1 MKKIKKVLLLGLFV
15 FLSSLIIGCSKHE
28 HSYGNWNITKNADCI
43 NAGLEERI
51 CECGEKETREIP
63 ATNVHNYGSW
73 KTVVSA
79 SCTSTGR
86 KERTCNVCGNKETQ
100 TISVTS
106 HSYKSATCNE
116 PATCKNCGVTTGTAL
131 GHNIVNGS
139 CTRCNYQ
146 EKTAFDLLKEY
157 IKKKGTYSD
166 GDYELTIWTD
176 YVSDFYYKVYLTY
189 ASDKNNISLKCFV
202 YKTDYS
208 FLTSI
213 VIPSTAS
220 NTYDWAQIDRNENYM
235 TGLIYYKTYN
245 ENSTLTY
252 TKSLNISTSSLK
264 ESYLKLANTQ
274 IKIILNAYK
283 LFMSDSNVTLKDLGF
298 ESY

>member
-1 MKKIKKVLLLGLFV
+1 MKKIKKVLLLGFFV

-28 HSYGNWNITKNADCI
+28 HS
-43 NAGLEERI
+43 
-51 CECGEKETREIP
+51 
-63 ATNVHNYGSW
+63 YGSW

-106 HSYKSATCNE
+106 HSYKSATCTE

-166 GDYELTIWTD
+166 GKYELTILTK
-176 YVSDFYYKVYLTY
+176 YQSSFYYKVFLEYENNKDVIVFSCFTY
-189 ASDKNNISLKCFV
+189 SSDFSL
-202 YKTDYS
+202 
-208 FLTSI
+208 LTSFE
-213 VIPSTAS
+213 IPANAK
-220 NTYDWAQIDRNENYM
+220 NTYEWSQVDTYENYM

-252 TKSLNISTSSLK
+252 TKSQNISSSSVK

-274 IKIILNAYK
+274 IKLILTAYEVN
-283 LFMSDSNVTLKDLGF
+283 MGDSGVTLKDLGF